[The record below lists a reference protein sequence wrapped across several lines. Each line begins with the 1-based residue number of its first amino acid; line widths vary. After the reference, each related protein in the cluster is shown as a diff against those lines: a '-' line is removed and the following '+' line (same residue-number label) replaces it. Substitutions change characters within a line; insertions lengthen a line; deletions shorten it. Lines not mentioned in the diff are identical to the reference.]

1 MVIVGDGDQ
10 VDFLSVLLFR
20 CGVLLLN
27 VASSLLQVA
36 GLRRSDR
43 PTTPSLSFSPQK
55 VRRIQNAEPNLV
67 FLQAIAR
74 DGRSFHPEVFR
85 QVSGILAAAYSSRLD
100 MAEALEDFARLVD
113 RFEAIAAE
121 DALDDEELGEIPD
134 EYLDPILATLMTD
147 PVRLPASGQV
157 IDRSTIRAH
166 LLSNPRDPFNRAPL
180 KIDEVVPDDKL
191 RSEIERWVAEKKS
204 ARMQ

>member
-1 MVIVGDGDQ
+1 MH
-10 VDFLSVLLFR
+10 SH
-20 CGVLLLN
+20 
-27 VASSLLQVA
+27 
-36 GLRRSDR
+36 
-43 PTTPSLSFSPQK
+43 
-55 VRRIQNAEPNLV
+55 VRAQ
-67 FLQAIAR
+67 
-74 DGRSFHPEVFR
+74 VFR

-166 LLSNPRDPFNRAPL
+166 LLSNPRTFGGRMSTVL
-180 KIDEVVPDDKL
+180 M
-191 RSEIERWVAEKKS
+191 VAS
-204 ARMQ
+204 QPRQSSL